1 VQHAIQVHA
10 CKNIRTVRAMLE
22 MREVIP
28 EAKSREA
35 RSKEGWWYPMWEAR
49 SEKRAETRYGVPYS

>member
-1 VQHAIQVHA
+1 
-10 CKNIRTVRAMLE
+10 

-35 RSKEGWWYPMWEAR
+35 RSKEGWWDPMWEAR
-49 SEKRAETRYGVPYS
+49 SEKRAETRRYGVPDS

>member
-1 VQHAIQVHA
+1 
-10 CKNIRTVRAMLE
+10 MLE

-35 RSKEGWWYPMWEAR
+35 RSKEGWWYPMWEAFGGGCCGLPLSEAR